1 MKHLFKT
8 ILFTAAVFVASS
20 VSAAN
25 LETLFSFHTNI
36 YNEAGAANQF
46 SMKIGISEPMVL
58 YVDCGSGADVYEID
72 VIGDTLIYCSVTD
85 AGNVVV
91 SGESAADAAKID
103 NLNLSGCYIE
113 TIDLSRLTNLDVLDM
128 SHNLLQSI
136 DLSKNTKLR
145 ALYLT
150 DNTFTKETP
159 LVIGEKPELVIL
171 EMQVVDWLDPNFDMT
186 KYPKLMSFDA
196 YHCPTLTKIDPTN
209 CPMLLQLT
217 LEMTNVS
224 SLDVSKNDSLII
236 LNISETAITELDVTH
251 NKRLQQL
258 YVEHVSGTFN
268 TNTRLNK
275 LDVTN
280 CPDIYHLI
288 ANGNNFTELDVTN
301 NPLLIHLALRDNYL
315 TSIDLSKQY
324 QLSELNLDNNCFDF
338 ATLPMNPGTWAT
350 YTYPQ
355 RALPTER
362 SYKEGTVLDFSSR
375 VLREGTTTDMALYS
389 FDATTPSE
397 WVKLDKSYYTY
408 EDGKVTLLKAHTD
421 SLFIMFAN
429 TEFLEHNLYTEHF
442 KVKIE
447 SDYGQPT
454 SVLQFMPSV
463 DNARYKVGI
472 EGATPENPK
481 TFYMEYYDNT
491 QRKNIRVEQTTMGA
505 TLADASWQ
513 TTNLAAY
520 NNITILLPE
529 NASISALGLDSLGL
543 YSLSLD
549 NLISLR
555 ELSVVDNSLSDL
567 NLQRNRYLRSLDLSH
582 NDIYGH
588 FSLAGVN
595 SLFEKNVLADIN
607 LSHNE
612 ITELTLSP
620 LLALRHLDLS
630 HNQIVE
636 LDIADVDS
644 AYTIDVSH
652 NQLTSLDITYGGRLQ
667 TLDASHNRLSA
678 IVLPTNNNL
687 TELAINDN
695 LFTFANLPS
704 RGHLDEAHFHYA
716 PQADIVIAQRGPC
729 ADLSAQDVTI
739 NGTKTVFRWIQNDGT
754 ALVEGTDYTIT
765 NGLTRFINTTAG
777 NVYCAI
783 SHVAYPAFA
792 DDNILKTTSMQVAG
806 MPTNEI
812 ASFVTANDG
821 DSVALSLAAGAEGT
835 ALYIDWEGNDN
846 VVQYVL
852 GTQYRLFDAV
862 THKDATV
869 RVYTYESTETI
880 TVFSMDG
887 ATLKSF
893 DGSKLNDAINV
904 SVRNAGLSAITLP
917 TNKNTLAE
925 LSLDGNAFTSI
936 DFVSSYPNIYLL
948 SVTNNRLTSL
958 DLSSFASLE
967 LVSAAQNEI
976 TTVKFNNP
984 MLWQV
989 DLSTNYLAS
998 IDFTGAANISQLSL
1012 SHNLLKSINVEGLR
1026 SLIALQISNNYFD
1039 FQTLPL
1045 PKSQY
1050 VIYNYYN
1057 QAQLDVQVTSDSI
1070 VDLSRQAQVGD
1081 SISTYTW
1088 YLGVPEWN
1096 TDMLAWEGE
1105 ELYQDI
1111 EYTLKNGVTTFL
1123 KPFED
1128 VMCLITNPVFP
1139 NLYLYTGLLDIKP
1152 STGLEDI
1159 MPDGLSL
1166 SVRNRDIVFTTN
1178 DAYVVT
1184 LYTIGGMQLTTT
1196 TTQAGETILKAPAAG
1211 SYLVR
1216 IGEYAYKVLVP

>member
-8 ILFTAAVFVASS
+8 ILFAVAVLVASS
-20 VSAAN
+20 VSAA
-25 LETLFSFHTNI
+25 ETLFSFHTNI

-46 SMKIGISEPMVL
+46 SMKIGVTAPMVL
-58 YVDCGSGADVYEID
+58 YVDCGSGPDVYELD

-91 SGESAADAAKID
+91 SSESAADAANID
-103 NLNLSGCYIE
+103 NLNLVGSYIE
-113 TIDLSRLTNLDVLDM
+113 TIDLTRLVNLDVLDM
-128 SHNLLQSI
+128 SHNLLQSL

-150 DNTFTKETP
+150 DNTFTQATP

-251 NKRLQQL
+251 NTRLQQL

-268 TNTRLNK
+268 TNTKLNK
-275 LDVTN
+275 LDITN

-324 QLSELNLDNNCFDF
+324 QLSELNLDYNCFDF

-375 VLREGTTTDMALYS
+375 VLRNGTTTDMALYS
-389 FDATTPSE
+389 FDATTPNE
-397 WVKLDKSYYTY
+397 WVKLDKSYYSY

-421 SLFIMFAN
+421 SMLIVFAN
-429 TEFLEHNLYTEHF
+429 TAFLDYNLETEHF
-442 KVKIE
+442 KVKTASE
-447 SDYGQPT
+447 YGQPT
-454 SVLQFMPSV
+454 TMLQFMPSV

-472 EGATPENPK
+472 EGATPETPK
-481 TFYMEYYDNT
+481 TFYMEYYDNVQQKT
-491 QRKNIRVEQTTMGA
+491 IQVEQTTTGA
-505 TLADASWQ
+505 TLADATWQ
-513 TTNLAAY
+513 VANLAAY
-520 NNITILLPE
+520 TNITISVPE
-529 NASISALGLDSLGL
+529 NAIITALGMDSLGL
-543 YSLSLD
+543 YSLNVERLMA
-549 NLISLR
+549 LR
-555 ELSVVDNSLSDL
+555 ELSLAGNDLSNIDL
-567 NLQRNRYLRSLDLSH
+567 SRNRYLRSLDLSH

-595 SLFEKNVLADIN
+595 SLFEKNVLADVN

-612 ITELTLSP
+612 ITEVTMSP

-630 HNQIVE
+630 YNQIVE
-636 LDIADVDS
+636 LDVADVDS

-652 NQLTSLDITYGGRLQ
+652 NQLTTLDVTYGGRLQ
-667 TLDASHNRLSA
+667 TLDASHNRLSE
-678 IVLPTNNNL
+678 IILPTNNNL

-729 ADLSAQDVTI
+729 ADLSSQDVTI
-739 NGTKTVFRWIQNDGT
+739 DGAKTLFRWLKADGT
-754 ALVEGTDYTIT
+754 ALVEGTDYTIS
-765 NGLTRFINTTAG
+765 NGLTRFINTAVG
-777 NVYCAI
+777 NVYCAM
-783 SHVAYPAFA
+783 SHAAYPDFA
-792 DDNILKTTSMQVAG
+792 DANVLKTTKIQVAG

-821 DSVALSLAAGAEGT
+821 DSVSLSLAAGAEGT
-835 ALYIDWEGNDN
+835 ALYIDWEGNGN

-869 RVYTYESTETI
+869 RVYTYEPTEAI
-880 TVFSMDG
+880 TVFSMEG
-887 ATLKSF
+887 ATLKAF
-893 DGSKLNDAINV
+893 DGSKLNDAINI
-904 SVRNAGLSAITLP
+904 SVRNAGLSTITLP
-917 TNKNTLAE
+917 TNKNTLSE
-925 LSLDGNAFTSI
+925 LSLEGNAFTSI
-936 DFVSSYPNIYLL
+936 DFVASYPNLYIL
-948 SVTNNRLTSL
+948 SVTNNRLTAL
-958 DLSSFASLE
+958 DLSSFAYLE
-967 LVSAAQNEI
+967 LVSAAQNGI

-984 MLWQV
+984 MLWFV
-989 DLSTNYLAS
+989 DLSTNAIES

-1012 SHNLLKSINVEGLR
+1012 SHNLLKSIDVSGLR

-1057 QAQLDVQVTSDSI
+1057 QAQLDVQVTNDSI

-1081 SISTYTW
+1081 SQSTYTW
-1088 YLGVPEWN
+1088 YLGVPAWN
-1096 TDMLAWEGE
+1096 ADMMAWEGE

-1111 EYTLKNGVTTFL
+1111 EYTLENGVTSFL
-1123 KPFED
+1123 RSFED
-1128 VMCLITNPVFP
+1128 VMCMITNPVFP
-1139 NLYLYTGLLDIKP
+1139 NLYLYTGLLDVKAT
-1152 STGLEDI
+1152 TGLEDI

-1166 SVRNRDIVFTTN
+1166 TVRNRDIVLTTN
-1178 DAYVVT
+1178 DTYSVA
-1184 LYTIGGMQLTTT
+1184 LYTISGMQVTATTT
-1196 TTQAGETILKAPAAG
+1196 NSGETVLKAPIGGA
-1211 SYLVR
+1211 YLVR
-1216 IGEYAYKVLVP
+1216 VGEHTYKVMVP